1 MPAGH
6 TPQNQCAYKSDAQ
19 CLIHGMDREHHEEA
33 CKMEQ
38 LLEEEWGEGEGQ
50 GRKWAWIFLLER
62 AAEDSEKCFL
72 WCEGSFRGS

>member
-1 MPAGH
+1 
-6 TPQNQCAYKSDAQ
+6 
-19 CLIHGMDREHHEEA
+19 MDREHHEEA

-38 LLEEEWGEGEGQ
+38 LLEEEWVEGEGQ